1 MRNST
6 SLRKLYWKF
15 AALIVLT
22 VGALLVSPPTK
33 VGAFDCDSNYSN
45 SLSNCLTAA
54 YWYNNNSSPTPQQLY
69 ACDSS
74 SYNDN
79 KSCLSDAGYEDA
91 CDNIFSSC
99 GYLDGTD
106 VGGCYS
112 TYSSCEFGHMQT
124 HYAMLQ
130 CAPSD
135 TSPCKEAA
143 SADFSACQSSPA
155 DYGCPEGTSDCCLGI
170 ERSELANCTS
180 CN

>member
-1 MRNST
+1 MRNGT
-6 SLRKLYWKF
+6 PLRKLYRKF
-15 AALIVLT
+15 VALIVLT
-22 VGALLVSPPTK
+22 VGALLISPPTK
-33 VGAFDCDSNYSN
+33 VGAFDCDSNYADE
-45 SLSNCLTAA
+45 LGYCETIAYTA
-54 YWYNNNSSPTPQQLY
+54 QQIY
-69 ACDSS
+69 GCTSS

-79 KSCLSDAGYEDA
+79 KSCLSDDGYEQA

-99 GYLDGTD
+99 GDLTGTD

-143 SADFSACQSSPA
+143 QADFSACQSSPA
-155 DYGCPEGTSDCCLGI
+155 DFGCPEGTSNCCLGI
-170 ERSELANCTS
+170 ERAELANCTS